1 MKARFYVDFFVPDEK
16 MKKGTFL
23 GQTDAVGVSI
33 CYLKI

>member
-1 MKARFYVDFFVPDEK
+1 MFYVGFFVPDER

-23 GQTDAVGVSI
+23 GQAGTVGVSI